1 MAIPLQVPSPVKI
14 QNPLAALATGVAW
27 GWVGGLVATL
37 SMDLVLMAGLS
48 AIGLPPTTC
57 FSLVGDTAGRFFA
70 HLGFQV
76 AGGVLPGVITHYL
89 IGPLVGAVFGV
100 VLVLISARRGC
111 TLKKAILLAIL
122 YVEILAQPI
131 LATTPIL
138 LKMTAGETLQ
148 WFGGS
153 FIMHFIFAVVLGV
166 VVFYGLRLPDAVS
179 SRSRYRSAWLEVL
192 TRGRRIVF

>member
-1 MAIPLQVPSPVKI
+1 M
-14 QNPLAALATGVAW
+14 AALAAF
-27 GWVGGLVATL
+27 
-37 SMDLVLMAGLS
+37 
-48 AIGLPPTTC
+48 GLPPTTC
-57 FSLVGDTAGRFFA
+57 FSIVGDTAGRFFA
-70 HLGFQV
+70 RLGFQV
-76 AGGVLPGVITHYL
+76 AGGVLPGVLTHYL

-100 VLVLISARRGC
+100 ALVLINAWRGC
-111 TLKKAILLAIL
+111 TLKKVILLAVL

-166 VVFYGLRLPDAVS
+166 VVFYGLRLPDVES
-179 SRSRYRSAWLEVL
+179 SRSRSAAPGLKSLPGAGE
-192 TRGRRIVF
+192 